1 MSAGLEKVL
10 QAVAGYL
17 SGRGVP
23 AATAW
28 PAGHRQEREEPVVL
42 VSLRGCRVEPSG
54 FQNYLGESFD
64 QESGRWTERYG
75 KKVRLTLGLDIYAPE
90 KGGGDM
96 VQSAFDALAA
106 ALLLEGPEGL
116 DLLELSCGET
126 ALDGGSRRLRRPA
139 QAVFSAFLW
148 AGGDM
153 EGGVFTDFELRGV
166 VKQ

>member
-1 MSAGLEKVL
+1 M
-10 QAVAGYL
+10 
-17 SGRGVP
+17 
-23 AATAW
+23 
-28 PAGHRQEREEPVVL
+28 VL
-42 VSLRGCRVEPSG
+42 VSLRGCRAGPAC
-54 FQNYLGESFD
+54 FQNYLGDRFG
-64 QESGRWTERYG
+64 QESGCWEERYG
-75 KKVRLTLGLDIYAPE
+75 KKAELTFGLDIYAPE
-90 KGGGDM
+90 KEGGDM

-126 ALDGGSRRLRRPA
+126 ARDGGSRRLRRPA